1 VPLRLCVKKRGSE
14 VLYFRRSD
22 VPLARRAPVPIFEG
36 MRLVWR
42 VLAAALIPIAA
53 VQSQDSLTT
62 VPAYRARILGV
73 FDANVNISCP
83 RIGARRGECFAVAG
97 RLDSKYMVLGGACEL
112 DLYVNGAIYTDN
124 DLEKLAVAEFAAVE
138 FYAGGATIPVQHNK
152 TGSNCGVLLLWTRE
166 R

>member
-1 VPLRLCVKKRGSE
+1 MPLRLCVKKRGSE

-53 VQSQDSLTT
+53 V
-62 VPAYRARILGV
+62 
-73 FDANVNISCP
+73 
-83 RIGARRGECFAVAG
+83 
-97 RLDSKYMVLGGACEL
+97 
-112 DLYVNGAIYTDN
+112 
-124 DLEKLAVAEFAAVE
+124 E